1 MLLCMDTALA
11 GLSVALCDGD
21 SVVAE
26 HHVLIGRGHAESVIP
41 VVADVMARA
50 GVTAPDAIVVDIGPG
65 SFTGL
70 RIGIAAARALGLA
83 WGVPVHGM
91 RATDLVAAAAFTG
104 APDCERLAVVLDAGR
119 GQFYVQRFVRDQPA
133 ADDEIVALSPEDAA
147 RYCAGMAVAGPGAAL
162 LGNARLLGDAW
173 PRAADA
179 RLLAPAAR
187 ALAPAPLYVRA
198 PDAVI
203 PAVPVAARQP

>member
-1 MLLCMDTALA
+1 MLLCLDTALA

-21 SVVAE
+21 RIVAE
-26 HHVLIGRGHAESVIP
+26 HHVLIGRGHAESNIP
-41 VVADVMARA
+41 VVVDVMARA

-91 RATDLVAAAAFTG
+91 RATDLVAAAAFAD
-104 APDCERLAVVLDAGR
+104 APDCDRLAVVLDAGR
-119 GQFYVQRFVRDQPA
+119 GQLYVQHFERDQSA
-133 ADDEIVALSPEDAA
+133 GEIVALSPADATRA
-147 RYCAGMAVAGPGAAL
+147 CAGRAVAGPGAPM
-162 LGNARLLGDAW
+162 LGDARILSESW

-179 RLLAPAAR
+179 RLLTPAAR
-187 ALAPAPLYVRA
+187 ALAPAPLYIRA
-198 PDAVI
+198 PDAVA
-203 PAVPVAARQP
+203 PAMPLP

>member
-1 MLLCMDTALA
+1 MLLCMDPALA

-21 SVVAE
+21 RIVAE

-50 GVTAPDAIVVDIGPG
+50 GVAAPDRIVVDIGPG

-70 RIGIAAARALGLA
+70 RIGIAAARGLGLA
-83 WGVPVHGM
+83 WGVPVDGM
-91 RATDLVAAAAFTG
+91 RATDLVAAAAFAG

-119 GQFYVQRFVRDQPA
+119 GQLYIQRFGRDRPD
-133 ADDEIVALSPEDAA
+133 ADDEIVALSPEDATH
-147 RYCAGMAVAGPGAAL
+147 YCAGLAVAGPGASL
-162 LGNARLLGDAW
+162 LGNARLLSDAW

-187 ALAPAPLYVRA
+187 TLTPAPLYVRA
-198 PDAVI
+198 PDAVA
-203 PAVPVAARQP
+203 PGAGFAARQP

>member
-21 SVVAE
+21 TVVAE

-50 GVTAPDAIVVDIGPG
+50 GIVAPDAIVVDVGPG

-91 RATDLVAAAAFTG
+91 RATDLVAAAAF
-104 APDCERLAVVLDAGR
+104 AASPDCERLAVVLDAGR
-119 GQFYVQRFVRDQPA
+119 GQLYVQHFERGGAGGD
-133 ADDEIVALSPEDAA
+133 IVALSPADATRA
-147 RYCAGMAVAGPGAAL
+147 CAGIAVAGPGASMLA
-162 LGNARLLGDAW
+162 NARILAESW

-179 RLLAPAAR
+179 RLLTPAAR
-187 ALAPAPLYVRA
+187 ALPPAPLYVRA
-198 PDAVI
+198 PDAVAP
-203 PAVPVAARQP
+203 PANMAMR

>member
-1 MLLCMDTALA
+1 MLLCIDTALA

-21 SVVAE
+21 RIVAE

-50 GVTAPDAIVVDIGPG
+50 GIAAPDSIAVDIGPG

-83 WGVPVHGM
+83 WTVPVHGM
-91 RATDLVAAAAFTG
+91 RATDLVAIAAFRSL
-104 APDCERLAVVLDAGR
+104 PDCSKLAVVLDAGR
-119 GQFYVQRFVRDQPA
+119 GQLYVENFERSFSDPTG
-133 ADDEIVALSPEDAA
+133 EITAMSPEAATRACADA
-147 RYCAGMAVAGPGAAL
+147 VVVGPGAL
-162 LGNARLLGDAW
+162 LLFDANPLYTCW

-179 RLLAPAAR
+179 RLLPVVKRSHSAT
-187 ALAPAPLYVRA
+187 PLYIRA
-198 PDAVI
+198 PDVSAS
-203 PAVPVAARQP
+203 AMFATGS